1 MANKVV
7 NGKPGAQGTMFLY
20 DEQGR
25 YVGKSRANAAGNL
38 IYTDEHGNYKGRCKA
53 GPGHHVIL
61 VPDGSAKE
69 NSRAGSRRSTPAG
82 PPAASGYLG
91 FAVLSLVFLILGG
104 LSAACLYY
112 DLRWGLD
119 VGFLEVAGVLLGVL
133 TLAADLLILADFCK
147 KKRLRKKN
155 NSSED
160 PSS

>member
-1 MANKVV
+1 MANKIV
-7 NGKPGAQGTMFLY
+7 NSKPGPNGSRLLY
-20 DEQGR
+20 DEKGR
-25 YVGKSRANAAGNL
+25 YMGRSIKNAAGNL
-38 IYTDEHGNYKGRCKA
+38 VFLDSKGKYTGRCKPGA
-53 GPGHHVIL
+53 GNHMII
-61 VPDGSAKE
+61 VPESGAKE

-155 NSSED
+155 NSSAD